1 MSELFGRTEKSFYL
15 CSLVKRKYMRNCK
28 VWLLSVLACVC
39 LSVNGQML
47 QDIEGQKVQTDN
59 QKKVDISLG
68 FGLNAGFVTSKVYT
82 PAGDYS
88 WEGGM
93 GYDGEVNCVFASG
106 YGFGVDYEHSE
117 TSYPVG
123 RGLDYSL
130 KLDFVMPHFMYSA
143 AMNEEWLLRA
153 KVGLGYAHYNDGE
166 KAQTGFGFKTGLG
179 VEHMFS
185 RHLGVALQLEQRTAF
200 FSEPDSFS
208 YYKKNNEKYGYSRL
222 SVNLELIYHL

>member
-1 MSELFGRTEKSFYL
+1 MF
-15 CSLVKRKYMRNCK
+15 
-28 VWLLSVLACVC
+28 LLPAFTCMC
-39 LSVNGQML
+39 MTANGQML
-47 QDIEGQKVQTDN
+47 QDIKGQKILADN

-68 FGLNAGFVTSKVYT
+68 FGVNAGFVTSKVYT

-130 KLDFVMPHFMYSA
+130 KLDFVMPHFLYSA

-200 FSEPDSFS
+200 FSEPDGFS
-208 YYKKNNEKYGYSRL
+208 YYKKNNEKFGYSRL
-222 SVNLELIYHL
+222 AVNLELVYHL

>member
-1 MSELFGRTEKSFYL
+1 
-15 CSLVKRKYMRNCK
+15 
-28 VWLLSVLACVC
+28 
-39 LSVNGQML
+39 
-47 QDIEGQKVQTDN
+47 
-59 QKKVDISLG
+59 
-68 FGLNAGFVTSKVYT
+68 
-82 PAGDYS
+82 
-88 WEGGM
+88 
-93 GYDGEVNCVFASG
+93 
-106 YGFGVDYEHSE
+106 
-117 TSYPVG
+117 
-123 RGLDYSL
+123 
-130 KLDFVMPHFMYSA
+130 MPHFLYSA

-200 FSEPDSFS
+200 FSEPDGFS

>member
-1 MSELFGRTEKSFYL
+1 MNIFKMF
-15 CSLVKRKYMRNCK
+15 
-28 VWLLSVLACVC
+28 LLPTFTCMCMTA
-39 LSVNGQML
+39 NGQML
-47 QDIEGQKVQTDN
+47 QDIKGQKILADN

-130 KLDFVMPHFMYSA
+130 KLDFVMPHFLYSA

-153 KVGLGYAHYNDGE
+153 KVGLGYAHYNDGD

-200 FSEPDSFS
+200 FSEPDGFS